1 MAFRYV
7 WRNNDNRIAFSVLVV
22 LNQHEP
28 RKSDEKGRGVARGY
42 YGGRDIHGVT
52 PRVVF
57 SC

>member
-1 MAFRYV
+1 MGFNSAFKR
-7 WRNNDNRIAFSVLVV
+7 
-22 LNQHEP
+22 LNQNEQ

-42 YGGRDIHGVT
+42 YGSHDGHGVS